1 MRNPWFARLMII
13 LAVLIWGGYTILPT
27 LMQESAS
34 ERLANQALQAQ
45 GEEVETST
53 AEDDKRLPEAAHLP
67 QQLRSIVLERTRN
80 CRAACK
86 IRGSLPSG
94 KTTRFGWR
102 FKRTV
107 SFEISDIMKI
117 FFWLE
122 CLPQCMN

>member
-86 IRGSLPSG
+86 AGQQDPTAAAASWVVHNASVYDDCIADERS
-94 KTTRFGWR
+94 
-102 FKRTV
+102 
-107 SFEISDIMKI
+107 E
-117 FFWLE
+117 E
-122 CLPQCMN
+122 E